1 MICVLNDSRKQTSHH
16 GKEARETQPQACGL
30 PALPFHQNPP
40 GITATGQ
47 HFRKSRNVRDSA
59 YLLCMAGLPVS
70 TAHLPSNVLRSPH
83 HQAIC
88 LSPSYLERNS
98 GPHLYRKCFS
108 NSAIPL
114 SLRDLFKGVCESGE
128 VCRSSSEKA
137 PAFTRDGEAKFSRY
151 QLVGFSSPVTLMLP
165 LSQLGPHS
173 GYLYE

>member
-16 GKEARETQPQACGL
+16 GKEARETQPQACGF

-40 GITATGQ
+40 GITAIGQ

-70 TAHLPSNVLRSPH
+70 TAHLPSDVLRSPH

-108 NSAIPL
+108 SSAIPPCPL
-114 SLRDLFKGVCESGE
+114 ESCLKGFVSQG
-128 VCRSSSEKA
+128 
-137 PAFTRDGEAKFSRY
+137 KFAGPHLKRH
-151 QLVGFSSPVTLMLP
+151 L
-165 LSQLGPHS
+165 LSQGMERPNAQGTSWWDFHHPS
-173 GYLYE
+173 P